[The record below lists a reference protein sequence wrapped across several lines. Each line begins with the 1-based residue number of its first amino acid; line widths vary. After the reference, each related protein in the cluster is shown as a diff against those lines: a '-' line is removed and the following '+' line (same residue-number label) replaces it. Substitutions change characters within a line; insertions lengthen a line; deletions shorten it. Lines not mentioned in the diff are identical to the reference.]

1 LKLIKYFSLLILAP
15 WVLFSTLSFAATN
28 DQLELER
35 LNRIEEELT
44 LQLEWA
50 DYRWKKTNAECYA
63 KFFVNS
69 CLEDARAKYRREI
82 DPIRAQEVLL
92 NDNQRILRDRI
103 KTERDAQRAAERS
116 DPKRAQERADNERA
130 FQQKQKEAAAR
141 AADLEERRKDAP
153 RRAQEN
159 KSGVK
164 LD

>member
-1 LKLIKYFSLLILAP
+1 MKYFLLVLLAP
-15 WVLFSTLSFAATN
+15 WVFLPTLIMAATN
-28 DQLELER
+28 DELELER
-35 LNRIEEELT
+35 LNQIEAELT
-44 LQLEWA
+44 LQREWA
-50 DYRWKKTNAECYA
+50 DYRWKKTNSECYA

-82 DPIRAQEVLL
+82 DPIRSQEVLL
-92 NDNQRILRDRI
+92 NENQRIFKDRI
-103 KTERDAQRAAERS
+103 KTQRDAQRAAERA
-116 DPKRAQERADNERA
+116 DPKRSQERADNEKA

>member
-1 LKLIKYFSLLILAP
+1 MKYFLLVLLAP
-15 WVLFSTLSFAATN
+15 WVFLSTLIMAATN
-28 DQLELER
+28 DELELER
-35 LNRIEEELT
+35 LNQIEAELT
-44 LQLEWA
+44 LQREWA
-50 DYRWKKTNAECYA
+50 DYRWKKTNSECYA

-82 DPIRAQEVLL
+82 DPIRSQEVLL
-92 NDNQRILRDRI
+92 NENQRIFKDRI
-103 KTERDAQRAAERS
+103 KTQRDAQRAAERA
-116 DPKRAQERADNERA
+116 DPKRSQERADNEKA

-141 AADLEERRKDAP
+141 VADLEERRKDAP

>member
-1 LKLIKYFSLLILAP
+1 MKYFLLALLVP
-15 WVLFSTLSFAATN
+15 WVFLSTLIMAATN
-28 DQLELER
+28 DELELER
-35 LNRIEEELT
+35 LNQIESELT
-44 LQLEWA
+44 LQREWA
-50 DYRWKKTNAECYA
+50 DYRWKKTNSECYA

-82 DPIRAQEVLL
+82 DPIRSQEVLL
-92 NDNQRILRDRI
+92 NENQRIFKDQI
-103 KTERDAQRAAERS
+103 KTQRDAQRAAERA
-116 DPKRAQERADNERA
+116 DPERSQERADNEKA

>member
-1 LKLIKYFSLLILAP
+1 MKCLLLTLLAP
-15 WVLFSTLSFAATN
+15 WMFLSTLIMAATN
-28 DQLELER
+28 DELELER
-35 LNRIEEELT
+35 LNQIEAELT
-44 LQLEWA
+44 LQREWA
-50 DYRWKKTNAECYA
+50 DYRWKKTNSECYA

-82 DPIRAQEVLL
+82 DPIRSQEVLL
-92 NDNQRILRDRI
+92 NENQRIFKDRI
-103 KTERDAQRAAERS
+103 KTQRDAQRAAERA
-116 DPKRAQERADNERA
+116 DPKRSQERADNEKA

-153 RRAQEN
+153 RSAQEN

>member
-1 LKLIKYFSLLILAP
+1 MKYLLLALLAP
-15 WVLFSTLSFAATN
+15 WVFLSTLIMAVTN
-28 DQLELER
+28 DELELEG
-35 LNRIEEELT
+35 LNQIEAELT
-44 LQLEWA
+44 LQREWA
-50 DYRWKKTNAECYA
+50 EYRWKKTNSECYA

-69 CLEDARAKYRREI
+69 CLADARAKYRREI

-92 NDNQRILRDRI
+92 NENQRIFKDRI
-103 KTERDAQRAAERS
+103 KTQRDAQRAAERA
-116 DPKRAQERADNERA
+116 DPKRSQERADNEKA

>member
-1 LKLIKYFSLLILAP
+1 MKYFLLALLVP
-15 WVLFSTLSFAATN
+15 WVFLSTLIMAATN
-28 DQLELER
+28 DELELEG
-35 LNRIEEELT
+35 LNQIEAELT
-44 LQLEWA
+44 LQREWA
-50 DYRWKKTNAECYA
+50 EYRWKKTNSECYA

-69 CLEDARAKYRREI
+69 CLADARAKYRREI

-92 NDNQRILRDRI
+92 NENQRIFKDRI
-103 KTERDAQRAAERS
+103 KTQRDAQRAAERA
-116 DPKRAQERADNERA
+116 DPKRSQERADNEKA

>member
-1 LKLIKYFSLLILAP
+1 MKYFLLALLVP
-15 WVLFSTLSFAATN
+15 WVFLSTLIMAATN
-28 DQLELER
+28 DELELER
-35 LNRIEEELT
+35 LNQIESELT
-44 LQLEWA
+44 LQREWA
-50 DYRWKKTNAECYA
+50 DYRWKKTNSECYA

-82 DPIRAQEVLL
+82 DPIRSQEVLL
-92 NDNQRILRDRI
+92 NENQRIFKDQI
-103 KTERDAQRAAERS
+103 KTQREAQRAAERA
-116 DPKRAQERADNERA
+116 DPKRSQERADNEKA

>member
-1 LKLIKYFSLLILAP
+1 MKYLLLALLAP
-15 WVLFSTLSFAATN
+15 WVFLSTLIMATTN
-28 DQLELER
+28 DELELER
-35 LNRIEEELT
+35 LNQIEAELT
-44 LQLEWA
+44 LQREWA
-50 DYRWKKTNAECYA
+50 EYRWKKTNSECYA

-69 CLEDARAKYRREI
+69 CLADARAKYRREI

-92 NDNQRILRDRI
+92 NENQRIFKDRI
-103 KTERDAQRAAERS
+103 KTQRDAQRAAERA
-116 DPKRAQERADNERA
+116 DPKRSQERADNEKA

>member
-1 LKLIKYFSLLILAP
+1 MKYFLLAFLVP
-15 WVLFSTLSFAATN
+15 WVFLSTLIMAATN
-28 DQLELER
+28 DELELER
-35 LNRIEEELT
+35 LNQIESELT
-44 LQLEWA
+44 LQREWA
-50 DYRWKKTNAECYA
+50 DYRWKKTNSECYA

-82 DPIRAQEVLL
+82 DPIRSQEVLL
-92 NDNQRILRDRI
+92 NENQRIFKDRI
-103 KTERDAQRAAERS
+103 KTQRDAQRAAERA
-116 DPKRAQERADNERA
+116 DPKRSQERADNEKA

>member
-1 LKLIKYFSLLILAP
+1 MKYLLLALLAP
-15 WVLFSTLSFAATN
+15 WVFLSTLIVAATN
-28 DQLELER
+28 DELELER
-35 LNRIEEELT
+35 LNQIEAELT
-44 LQLEWA
+44 LQREWA
-50 DYRWKKTNAECYA
+50 EYRWKKTNSECYA

-69 CLEDARAKYRREI
+69 CLADARAKYRREI
-82 DPIRAQEVLL
+82 DPIRSQEVLL
-92 NDNQRILRDRI
+92 NENQRIFKDQI
-103 KTERDAQRAAERS
+103 KTQREAQRAAERA
-116 DPKRAQERADNERA
+116 DPKWSQERADNEKA

>member
-1 LKLIKYFSLLILAP
+1 MKYFLLAFLVP
-15 WVLFSTLSFAATN
+15 WVFLSTLIMAATN
-28 DQLELER
+28 DELELER
-35 LNRIEEELT
+35 LNQIESELT
-44 LQLEWA
+44 LQREWA
-50 DYRWKKTNAECYA
+50 DYRWKKTNSECYA

-82 DPIRAQEVLL
+82 DPIRSQEVLL
-92 NDNQRILRDRI
+92 NEKQRIFKDQI
-103 KTERDAQRAAERS
+103 KTQRDAQRAAERA
-116 DPKRAQERADNERA
+116 DPKRSQERADNEKA

>member
-1 LKLIKYFSLLILAP
+1 MKYFLLVLLAP
-15 WVLFSTLSFAATN
+15 WVFLSTLIMAATN
-28 DQLELER
+28 DELELER
-35 LNRIEEELT
+35 LNQIEAELT
-44 LQLEWA
+44 LQREWA
-50 DYRWKKTNAECYA
+50 DYRWKKTNSECYA

-82 DPIRAQEVLL
+82 DPIRSQEVLL
-92 NDNQRILRDRI
+92 NENQRIFKDRI
-103 KTERDAQRAAERS
+103 KTQRDAQRAAERA
-116 DPKRAQERADNERA
+116 DPKRSQERADNEKA

>member
-1 LKLIKYFSLLILAP
+1 MTDQNRSLVFAILLAISVGP
-15 WVLFSTLSFAATN
+15 VHALTS
-28 DQLELER
+28 DELEIEK
-35 LNRIEEELT
+35 LNQIEAQLT
-44 LQLEWA
+44 LQREWTE
-50 DYRWKKTNAECYA
+50 YRWKKTNAECYD

-69 CLEDARAKYRREI
+69 CLSDARAKYRREI

-92 NDNQRILRDRI
+92 NENQRIINERI
-103 KTERDAQRAAERS
+103 KTERDARRAAERA
-116 DPKRAQERADNERA
+116 DPKRAQERAENEKA
-130 FQQKQKEAAAR
+130 FLQKQKDAAAR

>member
-1 LKLIKYFSLLILAP
+1 MTDQNRSLVFAMLLAMSVAP
-15 WVLFSTLSFAATN
+15 VDAMTS
-28 DQLELER
+28 DELEIEK
-35 LNRIEEELT
+35 LNQIEAQLT
-44 LQLEWA
+44 LQREWVE
-50 DYRWKKTNAECYA
+50 YRWKKTNAECYE

-69 CLEDARAKYRREI
+69 CLSDARAKYRREI

-92 NDNQRILRDRI
+92 NENQRIINERI
-103 KTERDAQRAAERS
+103 KTERDARRAAERA
-116 DPKRAQERADNERA
+116 DPKRAQERAENEKA
-130 FQQKQKEAAAR
+130 FLQKQKDAAAR

>member
-1 LKLIKYFSLLILAP
+1 MKYFLLAFLVP
-15 WVLFSTLSFAATN
+15 WVFLSTLTMAATN
-28 DQLELER
+28 DELELER
-35 LNRIEEELT
+35 LNQIEAELT
-44 LQLEWA
+44 LQREWA
-50 DYRWKKTNAECYA
+50 DYRWKKTNSECYA

-82 DPIRAQEVLL
+82 DPIRSQEVLL
-92 NDNQRILRDRI
+92 NENQRIFKDRI
-103 KTERDAQRAAERS
+103 KTQRDAQRAAERA
-116 DPKRAQERADNERA
+116 DPKRSQERADNEKA

>member
-1 LKLIKYFSLLILAP
+1 MKCLLLTLLAP
-15 WVLFSTLSFAATN
+15 WMFLSTLIMAATN
-28 DQLELER
+28 DELELER
-35 LNRIEEELT
+35 LNQIEADLT
-44 LQLEWA
+44 LQREWA
-50 DYRWKKTNAECYA
+50 DYRWKKTNSECYA

-82 DPIRAQEVLL
+82 DPIRSQEVLL
-92 NDNQRILRDRI
+92 NENQRIFKDQI
-103 KTERDAQRAAERS
+103 KTQRDAQRAAERA
-116 DPKRAQERADNERA
+116 DPKRSQERADNEKA

>member
-1 LKLIKYFSLLILAP
+1 MKYFLLAFLVP
-15 WVLFSTLSFAATN
+15 WVFLSTLIMAATN
-28 DQLELER
+28 YELELER
-35 LNRIEEELT
+35 LNQIESELT
-44 LQLEWA
+44 LQREWA
-50 DYRWKKTNAECYA
+50 DYRWKKTNSECYA

-82 DPIRAQEVLL
+82 DPIRSQEVLL
-92 NDNQRILRDRI
+92 NENQRIFKDQI
-103 KTERDAQRAAERS
+103 KTQRDAQRAAERA
-116 DPKRAQERADNERA
+116 DPKRSQERADNEKA

>member
-1 LKLIKYFSLLILAP
+1 MKYFLLVLLAP
-15 WVLFSTLSFAATN
+15 WVFLSTLIMAATN
-28 DQLELER
+28 DELELER
-35 LNRIEEELT
+35 LNQIEAELT
-44 LQLEWA
+44 LQREWA
-50 DYRWKKTNAECYA
+50 DYRWKKTNSECYA

-82 DPIRAQEVLL
+82 DPIRSQEVLL
-92 NDNQRILRDRI
+92 NENQRIFKDRI
-103 KTERDAQRAAERS
+103 KTHRDAQRAAERA
-116 DPKRAQERADNERA
+116 DPKRSQERADNEKA

>member
-1 LKLIKYFSLLILAP
+1 MMDQNRSLVFAILLAMSLAP
-15 WVLFSTLSFAATN
+15 VHAMTS
-28 DQLELER
+28 DQLELEE
-35 LNRIEEELT
+35 LNQIEAQLT
-44 LQLEWA
+44 LQRGWA
-50 DYRWKKTNAECYA
+50 EYSWKKTSAECYE

-69 CLEDARAKYRREI
+69 CLGDARAKYRKEI

-92 NDNQRILRDRI
+92 NENQRIIKERI
-103 KTERDAQRAAERS
+103 KTERDTRRAAERA
-116 DPKRAQERADNERA
+116 DPKRAQERAENEKE
-130 FQQKQKEAAAR
+130 FLQKQKDAAAR

>member
-1 LKLIKYFSLLILAP
+1 MKYLLLTLLAP
-15 WVLFSTLSFAATN
+15 WVFLSTLIMAATN
-28 DQLELER
+28 DELELER
-35 LNRIEEELT
+35 LNQIEAELT
-44 LQLEWA
+44 LQGEWA
-50 DYRWKKTNAECYA
+50 DYRWKKTNSECYA

-82 DPIRAQEVLL
+82 DPIRSQEVLL
-92 NDNQRILRDRI
+92 NENQRIFKDQI
-103 KTERDAQRAAERS
+103 KTQRDAQRAAERA
-116 DPKRAQERADNERA
+116 DPKRSQERADNEKA

>member
-1 LKLIKYFSLLILAP
+1 MKYLLLALLAP
-15 WVLFSTLSFAATN
+15 WVFLSTLIVAATN
-28 DQLELER
+28 DELELER
-35 LNRIEEELT
+35 LNQIEAELT
-44 LQLEWA
+44 LQREWA
-50 DYRWKKTNAECYA
+50 EYRWKKTNSECYA

-69 CLEDARAKYRREI
+69 CLADARAKYRREI
-82 DPIRAQEVLL
+82 DPIRSQEVLL
-92 NDNQRILRDRI
+92 NENQRIFKDQI
-103 KTERDAQRAAERS
+103 KTQRDAQRAAERA
-116 DPKRAQERADNERA
+116 DPKRSQERADNEKA

>member
-1 LKLIKYFSLLILAP
+1 MKYFLLVLLAP
-15 WVLFSTLSFAATN
+15 WVFLSTLIMAATN
-28 DQLELER
+28 DEFELER
-35 LNRIEEELT
+35 LNQIEAELT
-44 LQLEWA
+44 LQREWA
-50 DYRWKKTNAECYA
+50 DYRWKKTNSECYA

-82 DPIRAQEVLL
+82 DPIRSQEVLL
-92 NDNQRILRDRI
+92 NENQRIFKDRI
-103 KTERDAQRAAERS
+103 KTQRDAQRAAERA
-116 DPKRAQERADNERA
+116 DPKRSQERADNEKA

>member
-1 LKLIKYFSLLILAP
+1 MKYFLLAFLVP
-15 WVLFSTLSFAATN
+15 WVFLSTLIMAATN
-28 DQLELER
+28 DELELER
-35 LNRIEEELT
+35 LNQIESELT
-44 LQLEWA
+44 LQREWA
-50 DYRWKKTNAECYA
+50 EYRWKKTNSECYA

-69 CLEDARAKYRREI
+69 CLADARAKYRREI
-82 DPIRAQEVLL
+82 DPIRSQEVLL
-92 NDNQRILRDRI
+92 NENQRIFKDQI
-103 KTERDAQRAAERS
+103 KTQRDAQRAAERA
-116 DPKRAQERADNERA
+116 DPKRSQERADNEKA

>member
-1 LKLIKYFSLLILAP
+1 MKYFLLVLLVP
-15 WVLFSTLSFAATN
+15 WVFLSTLTMASTN
-28 DQLELER
+28 DELELER
-35 LNRIEEELT
+35 LNQIEAELT
-44 LQLEWA
+44 LQREWA
-50 DYRWKKTNAECYA
+50 DYRWKKTNSECYA

-82 DPIRAQEVLL
+82 DPIRSQEVLL
-92 NDNQRILRDRI
+92 NENQRIFKDRI
-103 KTERDAQRAAERS
+103 KTQRDAQRAAERA
-116 DPKRAQERADNERA
+116 DPKRSQERADNEKA

>member
-1 LKLIKYFSLLILAP
+1 MKYFLLAFLVP
-15 WVLFSTLSFAATN
+15 WVFLSTLIMAATN
-28 DQLELER
+28 DELELER
-35 LNRIEEELT
+35 LNQIEADLT
-44 LQLEWA
+44 LQREWA
-50 DYRWKKTNAECYA
+50 DYRWKKTNSECYA

-82 DPIRAQEVLL
+82 DPIRSQEVLL
-92 NDNQRILRDRI
+92 NENQRIFKDQI
-103 KTERDAQRAAERS
+103 KTQRDAQRAAERA
-116 DPKRAQERADNERA
+116 DPKRSQERVDNEKA

>member
-1 LKLIKYFSLLILAP
+1 MKYTNVPFVFIIILG
-15 WVLFSTLSFAATN
+15 LTSTPVYASTS
-28 DQLELER
+28 DELELEK
-35 LNRIEEELT
+35 LNQIEAQLT
-44 LQLEWA
+44 LQREWVE
-50 DYRWKKTNAECYA
+50 YRWKKTNAECYD

-69 CLEDARAKYRREI
+69 CLSDARAKYRRDI

-92 NDNQRILRDRI
+92 NENQRIIKERI
-103 KTERDAQRAAERS
+103 KTERDARRAAERA
-116 DPKRAQERADNERA
+116 DPKRAQERVDNEKA
-130 FQQKQKEAAAR
+130 FQQKQKDAAAR

>member
-1 LKLIKYFSLLILAP
+1 MKYFLLAFLVP
-15 WVLFSTLSFAATN
+15 WVFLSTLTMAATN
-28 DQLELER
+28 DELELER
-35 LNRIEEELT
+35 LNQIEAELT
-44 LQLEWA
+44 LQGEWA
-50 DYRWKKTNAECYA
+50 DYRWKKTNSECYA

-82 DPIRAQEVLL
+82 DPIRSQEVLL
-92 NDNQRILRDRI
+92 NENQRIFKDQI
-103 KTERDAQRAAERS
+103 KTQRDAQRAAERA
-116 DPKRAQERADNERA
+116 DPKRSQERADNEKA

>member
-1 LKLIKYFSLLILAP
+1 MKYFLLVLLAP
-15 WVLFSTLSFAATN
+15 WVFLSTLIMAATN
-28 DQLELER
+28 DELELER
-35 LNRIEEELT
+35 LNQIEAELT
-44 LQLEWA
+44 LQREWA
-50 DYRWKKTNAECYA
+50 DYRWKKTNSECYA

-82 DPIRAQEVLL
+82 DPIRSQEVLL
-92 NDNQRILRDRI
+92 NENQRIFKDRI
-103 KTERDAQRAAERS
+103 KTQRDARRAAERA
-116 DPKRAQERADNERA
+116 DPKRSQERADNEKA

>member
-1 LKLIKYFSLLILAP
+1 MKYFLLVLLAP
-15 WVLFSTLSFAATN
+15 WVFLSTLIMAATN
-28 DQLELER
+28 DELELER
-35 LNRIEEELT
+35 LNQIEAELT
-44 LQLEWA
+44 LQREWA
-50 DYRWKKTNAECYA
+50 DYRWKKTNSECYA

-82 DPIRAQEVLL
+82 DPIRSQEVLL
-92 NDNQRILRDRI
+92 NENQRIFKDRI
-103 KTERDAQRAAERS
+103 KTQRDAQRAAERA
-116 DPKRAQERADNERA
+116 DQKRSQERADNEKA

>member
-1 LKLIKYFSLLILAP
+1 MKYFLLVLLAP
-15 WVLFSTLSFAATN
+15 WVFLSTLIMAATN
-28 DQLELER
+28 DELELER
-35 LNRIEEELT
+35 LNQIESELT
-44 LQLEWA
+44 LQREWA
-50 DYRWKKTNAECYA
+50 DYRWKKTNSECYA

-82 DPIRAQEVLL
+82 DPIRSQEVLL
-92 NDNQRILRDRI
+92 NENQRIFKDRI
-103 KTERDAQRAAERS
+103 KTQRDAQRAAERA
-116 DPKRAQERADNERA
+116 DPKRSQERADNEKA

>member
-1 LKLIKYFSLLILAP
+1 MTDQNRSLVFVILLAISVAP
-15 WVLFSTLSFAATN
+15 VHAMTS
-28 DQLELER
+28 DELEIEK
-35 LNRIEEELT
+35 LNQIEAQLT
-44 LQLEWA
+44 LQREWTE
-50 DYRWKKTNAECYA
+50 YRWKKSNAECYD

-69 CLEDARAKYRREI
+69 CLSDARAKYRREI

-92 NDNQRILRDRI
+92 NENQRIINERI
-103 KTERDAQRAAERS
+103 KTERDARRAAERA
-116 DPKRAQERADNERA
+116 DPKRAQERAENEKA
-130 FQQKQKEAAAR
+130 FLQKQKDAAAR